1 MTATSH
7 ERMSSV
13 DTAWLRMDTPGNAM
27 VIVGVMATAT
37 PLRWG
42 RFRRL
47 LASRFLGFPRFRQRP
62 VQDALGAS
70 WVEDKRFDLDAHVKR
85 VALPEPAG
93 RTELEALAADLAS
106 TPLDSNR
113 PMWQAHLVE
122 RYLGGSAWILRIH
135 HCYADGVAM
144 MKVLLSMTEHEAV
157 PAPTHGAR
165 RGAAEGARLID
176 GGFQHLLR
184 PEQAVSYALQA
195 GAMVGELA
203 RVLALP
209 DDPETPLRGSL
220 SGLKRVAWAGPIP
233 LHEVKAVG
241 KALDCTVNDVLMST
255 VAGALGGHLREHE
268 FDVTD
273 LAVRAAVPVNL
284 RGADETPALGNRFG
298 LVFVD
303 LPLGIRSPLQR
314 VYAVHDTMQSLKGSM
329 QPSMTLMVLGL
340 MGLLPAAVQSPAIE
354 ALSRKGSLVA
364 SNVAGP
370 QVPLFMCGQR
380 ISEMYF
386 WVPQSGTMGVGI
398 SILSYAGQ
406 VFFGLIADRSLGVEP
421 RSVMDRIGPEFER
434 LLLAVTVGALAAKE
448 WQRRPS
454 V

>member
-1 MTATSH
+1 
-7 ERMSSV
+7 MSSV
-13 DTAWLRMDTPGNAM
+13 DTAWLHMDTPGNAM
-27 VIVGVMATAT
+27 MIVGVMATAT
-37 PLRWG
+37 PVRWS

-47 LASRFLGFPRFRQRP
+47 LERRFLGFPRFRQRP

-70 WVEDKRFDLDAHVKR
+70 WVEDTRFNLDAHVKR
-85 VALPEPAG
+85 AALPEPAG
-93 RTELEALAADLAS
+93 RAELEELAAELAS

-122 RYLGGSAWILRIH
+122 RFLGGSAWILRIH

-144 MKVLLSMTEHEAV
+144 VNVLLSIMEHEAV
-157 PAPTHGAR
+157 PAPTRGAR
-165 RGAAEGARLID
+165 RGVAEGARLID
-176 GGFQHLLR
+176 GGLQHMLQ
-184 PEQAVSYALQA
+184 PEQVVSYAVQA

-209 DDPETPLRGSL
+209 DDPETPLRGAL
-220 SGLKRVAWAGPIP
+220 TGRKRVAWAGPIP

-255 VAGALGGHLREHE
+255 VAGALGSHLREQE

-273 LAVRAAVPVNL
+273 LVVRAAVPVNL
-284 RGADETPALGNRFG
+284 RGAEEAPALGNRFG
-298 LVFVD
+298 LVLVD

-314 VYAVHDTMQSLKGSM
+314 VYAVHDGMSSLKGSM
-329 QPSMTLMVLGL
+329 QPPMTLMVLGL
-340 MGLLPAAVQSPAIE
+340 MGLLPAAVQSPAID

-370 QVPLFMCGQR
+370 RVPLFMCGQR

-406 VFFGLIADRSLGVEP
+406 VFFGLIADRSLVVEP

-434 LLLAVTVGALAAKE
+434 LLLAATVGALAARE
-448 WQRRPS
+448 WQPKPS